1 MKLPFNIENNTLKGF
16 LIHIVL
22 AVVILTGTVLF
33 FFNSY
38 LPAFTNHG
46 ESITVPDLEGI
57 HMDKLEDFLVKR
69 SLRYEVNDSSYTEKY
84 PPLTIL
90 KQYPKPGS
98 RVKENRKIFVSV
110 NRINPPSVPVPELV
124 ERSLRNA
131 EAVLASNELK
141 RGEIIFKPSQFL
153 NLVLEMRANG
163 KILQAGDRIDKGSTI
178 DLVVGNGCSNCNFEA
193 PDLVG
198 NEFEIAKLIIIG
210 SNLEIGLISIE
221 GDTTDQENVI
231 IKQEPESGQTVRNGS
246 IINLWIGP
254 KPEEEVVDDADS
266 EI

>member
-1 MKLPFNIENNTLKGF
+1 MDELEN
-16 LIHIVL
+16 
-22 AVVILTGTVLF
+22 
-33 FFNSY
+33 
-38 LPAFTNHG
+38 
-46 ESITVPDLEGI
+46 
-57 HMDKLEDFLVKR
+57 FLVKR

-124 ERSLRNA
+124 DRSLRNA
-131 EAVLASNELK
+131 EAVLVSNELK
-141 RGEIIFKPSQFL
+141 RGKIIFKPSQFL
-153 NLVLEMRANG
+153 NLVLEMQANG
-163 KILQAGDRIDKGSTI
+163 KVLNAGDRIDKGSTI
-178 DLVVGNGCSNCNFEA
+178 DLIVGNGCSNCNFDA

-210 SNLEIGLISIE
+210 SNLELGLITIE
-221 GDTTDQENVI
+221 GDTTEQENVI
-231 IKQEPESGQTVRNGS
+231 LRQEPEPGNTVKNGS

-254 KPEEEVVDDADS
+254 KPEEDELIDEADS
-266 EI
+266 ES